1 MVEENDI
8 VYAKLGESL
17 VEGEGDVVKG
27 RVKNLKNGKFSLE
40 VTDRLDCD
48 HINKGRVVGR
58 YEVDSTV
65 WSKDLEELL
74 Y

>member
-17 VEGEGDVVKG
+17 VKGEGDVVKG
-27 RVKNLKNGKFSLE
+27 RVKNLRNGKFSLK
-40 VTDRLDCD
+40 VTDTLDCD

-58 YEVDSTV
+58 YELDSTV
-65 WSKDLEELL
+65 WSKDLEELI